1 MEWTMPRPVVQGIAA
16 LLALGAAGS
25 FAMGIVNAPERGRMP
40 GERARGAA
48 AGPVTAINAP
58 EATPLTQERIEAAP
72 KPAEKP
78 AVNTDDSDDSD
89 EADATATNATPPP
102 TATTTAP
109 VNGATNATPAT
120 IMPPDTNPSPPQEEP
135 PH

>member
-1 MEWTMPRPVVQGIAA
+1 MEWTMPRPLVRGVAA
-16 LLALGAAGS
+16 LLALGAAGA
-25 FAMGIVNAPERGRMP
+25 FAMGVINAPSRGRMP
-40 GERARGAA
+40 GERAPGVA
-48 AGPVTAINAP
+48 AGPATAINAT
-58 EATPLTQERIEAAP
+58 EATPLTEERIEAPP

-78 AVNTDDSDDSD
+78 ATNTQDTDDSD
-89 EADATATNATPPP
+89 EADTSAANATPPP

-109 VNGATNATPAT
+109 AASATNATPT

>member
-25 FAMGIVNAPERGRMP
+25 FAMGLINAPDRGRMP
-40 GERARGAA
+40 GERVRGAPT
-48 AGPVTAINAP
+48 GPATVINAP

-72 KPAEKP
+72 KPVEKP
-78 AVNTDDSDDSD
+78 VAKTDESDDSDD
-89 EADATATNATPPP
+89 ADTAATNTTPP

-109 VNGATNATPAT
+109 VVTATNTTPT
-120 IMPPDTNPSPPQEEP
+120 ILPPDTNPSPPQEEP

>member
-25 FAMGIVNAPERGRMP
+25 FAMGVINAPERGRMP
-40 GERARGAA
+40 GERARGVAA
-48 AGPVTAINAP
+48 APVAAINAT
-58 EATPLTQERIEAAP
+58 EATPFTEERIEAAP

-78 AVNTDDSDDSD
+78 ATNTEAADDSD
-89 EADATATNATPPP
+89 EADTAATNTTPPPTASTTAPVAAATNATP
-102 TATTTAP
+102 
-109 VNGATNATPAT
+109 T
-120 IMPPDTNPSPPQEEP
+120 ILTPDTNPSPPQEEP